1 MEDQWL
7 RPLKIIEDM
16 AHLFNNADDAEKEL
30 YLAVIRGEVRA
41 RSKGIVLGPEW
52 LKQLSKLKVH
62 DTNPFALPPDIQVS
76 VDDTRKVWGY

>member
-62 DTNPFALPPDIQVS
+62 DTNPFALPPDIQAS